1 MTQQVVRSARAVTIG
16 DELLTGKVRD
26 QNSFELARTLF
37 RLGISLD
44 GIELVPDRTVEIR
57 RAVAHAVERA
67 DVVFTS
73 GGVGPT
79 HDDVTLLGVA
89 EALGRALSPHPGMID
104 LFTTHFG
111 PSFSESHRKL
121 ALLPEGAMLLQ
132 SPGLAWPVVVVG
144 PVWLLPGVPEFY
156 RAKMETVANYLVGP
170 SPFFTKSLH
179 LTADELTIKSALE
192 RVVLA
197 HPEVAIGSYPK
208 WRHPV
213 YKTRVTLDSRD
224 AVILG
229 QAFAELEDLVRSHI
243 VEFEGDP
250 LDS

>member
-1 MTQQVVRSARAVTIG
+1 MTRVVSSARAVTIG

-44 GIELVPDRTVEIR
+44 GIEIVPDRTAEIR
-57 RAVAHAVERA
+57 RAVSSALERA

-89 EALGRALSPHPGMID
+89 EALGRALAPHPGMIE
-104 LFTTHFG
+104 LFSTHFG
-111 PSFSESHRKL
+111 PSLSASHRKL
-121 ALLPEGAMLLQ
+121 ALLPEGATLLT

-156 RAKMETVANYLVGP
+156 RAKMETISNHLIGP
-170 SPFFTKSLH
+170 SPFFTRALH
-179 LTADELTIKSALE
+179 LSADELTIKSALDQ
-192 RVVLA
+192 VVA
-197 HPEVAIGSYPK
+197 AYPGVMIGSYPK
-208 WRHPV
+208 WLHPV
-213 YKTRVTLDSRD
+213 FKTRITLDSRD
-224 AVILG
+224 QNLLG
-229 QAFAELEDLVRSHI
+229 SAFSALEDLVRAHI

-250 LDS
+250 ADL